1 MTATGSSRR
10 AARNLA
16 VAESKQAVTAE
27 DVDDQVLAA
36 VVRLGTRIIYVLYSI
51 LVIAILVSAGGAA
64 FVTQTNSDIAAV
76 REDVGELTDIF
87 RQDFAVR
94 LRNVERSIDAGI
106 LPRSE
111 REVAE
116 LRKRVSKLEEG
127 KKGAPQ

>member
-1 MTATGSSRR
+1 M
-10 AARNLA
+10 
-16 VAESKQAVTAE
+16 AESKQAVTAE